1 MSHKQ
6 QQSYKKL
13 PTEAMDNPAMS
24 NSSSGSGS
32 HVDVATSDRLPPTN
46 SSQQLVSSSDSDSIE
61 ERPLRGAVDGIDT
74 VPATMVRFSNVGR
87 SQWFTVTVLCFVN
100 LINYMDRFTIA
111 GVLSDIQKDF
121 EIADDAAGLLQTAF
135 VIFYMVFAPLFGY
148 LGDRHSRPWIMAV
161 GVALWSTTTLLGS
174 FMPNYGWFITFRAL
188 VGIGEAS
195 YSTIAPT
202 IISDMF
208 VNDMRSKMLA
218 LFYFA
223 IPVGSGFGY
232 IIGSKTATLANNW
245 RWALRVTPILGIAAV
260 LLILLIK
267 DPERG
272 ASEGSHNM
280 ETTSYK
286 DDLKGLVK
294 NRSFMLSTCGFTCVA
309 FVTGALAWWGP
320 SYIHLG
326 MSMQPGNEDL
336 QVDEVAYIFGLV
348 AMAAGLIGVP
358 MGSYLAQ
365 HWRRR
370 FEGCDPY
377 ICAIGLLFSAP
388 MVYASLVLPR
398 TNAFLCY
405 LFMFVA
411 QVFLNLCWSIVAD
424 ILLYVVV
431 PNRRSTAEA
440 FQILISHAFGDAG
453 SPYLVGA
460 ISEAIKKQLVGNA
473 REDNRLV
480 SLALTAVNETSQ
492 LLSNGTERAIIN
504 LRDDTSEY
512 SNKIKFEGLQY
523 ALFSTT
529 FVEVLGGIFFLL
541 TACYIIKDKTAAVR
555 AVAAHH
561 LRATSPSHN
570 KNDVESIDSDS
581 LVICTDIALRVR
593 K

>member
-336 QVDEVAYIFGLV
+336 QVDDVAFKFGAITMVAGLLGVPLGSFLSQFLHKRYPSADPAICAFGL
-348 AMAAGLIGVP
+348 
-358 MGSYLAQ
+358 
-365 HWRRR
+365 
-370 FEGCDPY
+370 
-377 ICAIGLLFSAP
+377 LLSAP
-388 MVYASLVLPR
+388 LLTGACLI
-398 TNAFLCY
+398 TNHSTAGTYILIFFGQL
-405 LFMFVA
+405 A
-411 QVFLNLCWSIVAD
+411 LNLNWAIVAD

-555 AVAAHH
+555 AVAE
-561 LRATSPSHN
+561 S
-570 KNDVESIDSDS
+570 NDQEGQNPRSARNE
-581 LVICTDIALRVR
+581 IA
-593 K
+593 